1 MLKLNVKGT
10 EYNIKFGYI
19 PTLKT
24 RLISRVV
31 EKEMPVGDQEDGSGK
46 NELARI
52 EDMLLFLPE
61 ILLIGLQ
68 VNHKEDFGFNYDTGE
83 GKEEKLEKA
92 FEIADEYLNSEDAE
106 MDAVE
111 LYQALE
117 GEMLQNG
124 FLKKTFQT
132 EMGKK
137 NQKNQKSVPDAKE
150 EKTE

>member
-1 MLKLNVKGT
+1 MLKLNVNGT
-10 EYNIKFGYI
+10 EYNIKFGYT

-31 EKEMPVGDQEDGSGK
+31 DKEMPAGNQKDGAEK
-46 NELARI
+46 NELVRI

-61 ILLIGLQ
+61 MLLIGLQ
-68 VNHKEDFGFNYDTGE
+68 VSHKDDFGFNYDTGE

-92 FEIADEYLNSEDAE
+92 FEIADEYLNSEGAE

-117 GEMLQNG
+117 TEMLQNG

-132 EMGKK
+132 EMERK
-137 NQKNQKSVPDAKE
+137 QKNQKE
-150 EKTE
+150 TREKAAD

>member
-1 MLKLNVKGT
+1 MLKLNVNGT
-10 EYNIKFGYI
+10 EYNIKFGYT

-31 EKEMPVGDQEDGSGK
+31 DKEMPVSDQDGGAEK
-46 NELARI
+46 NELVRI

-61 ILLIGLQ
+61 MLLIGLQ
-68 VNHKEDFGFNYDTGE
+68 VNHKDDFGFNYDTGE

-92 FEIADEYLNSEDAE
+92 FEIADEYLNNEDAE

-111 LYQALE
+111 LYRALE

-124 FLKKTFQT
+124 FLRKTFQM
-132 EMGKK
+132 EMEKK
-137 NQKNQKSVPDAKE
+137 QKNQKESK
-150 EKTE
+150 EKTAG

>member
-1 MLKLNVKGT
+1 MLRLNVKEK
-10 EYNIKFGYI
+10 EYNIKFGYT

-31 EKEMPVGDQEDGSGK
+31 EKEMPAEDQEDGARK
-46 NELARI
+46 NELSRI

-68 VNHKEDFGFNYDTGE
+68 VNHKDDFGFNYDTGE

-117 GEMLQNG
+117 EEMLQNG
-124 FLKKTFQT
+124 FLRKTFQS
-132 EMGKK
+132 EMEKK
-137 NQKNQKSVPDAKE
+137 QKNQKETKQ
-150 EKTE
+150 KTAD